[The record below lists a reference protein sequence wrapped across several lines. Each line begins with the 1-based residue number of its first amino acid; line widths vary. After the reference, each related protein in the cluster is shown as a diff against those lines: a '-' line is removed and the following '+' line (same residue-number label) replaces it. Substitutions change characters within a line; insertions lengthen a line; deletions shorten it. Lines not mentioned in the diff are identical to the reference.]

1 MQTLTAGYKGLSF
14 LINLNW
20 DRILYFFTI
29 VFALWFG
36 AFLGTSL

>member
-1 MQTLTAGYKGLSF
+1 MQTLTAGYNSLSF

-20 DRILYFFTI
+20 DRILYFVTI

-36 AFLGTSL
+36 AWVGGSV